1 VIDEKQT
8 TFFMVAMDVQLKDI
22 VTDVKLQLREV
33 YHNLL
38 ELDRQ
43 IINYLN
49 LIEYQSRLF
58 QKVQKLKYLR
68 DQMLLDTNTDIQ
80 AKLQARNPVWMEPRP
95 RYALKVS
102 LSMLRNS
109 EDGLRVLQDVAKG
122 KGNRRLRKGN
132 LADPLTEGELAE
144 QQEVLQIV
152 DVNEVKNAFMASGDH
167 LFHFVMN
174 YSGYR
179 IKMDDEAKLVLF
191 CQIASQYL
199 DELHIDDEYKQYGA
213 IEYPVIYPQTK
224 MM

>member
-1 VIDEKQT
+1 
-8 TFFMVAMDVQLKDI
+8 MVAMDVQLKDI

-109 EDGLRVLQDVAKG
+109 EEGLRVLQDVAKG
-122 KGNRRLRKGN
+122 KGNSRLRKGN
-132 LADPLTEGELAE
+132 LAEPLTESELAE
-144 QQEVLQIV
+144 QQEVLQVV
-152 DVNEVKNAFMASGDH
+152 DVGEVKNAFMASGDH

-174 YSGYR
+174 YSGYS

-191 CQIASQYL
+191 CQIATQYL
-199 DELHIDDEYKQYGA
+199 DELQIDGEYRQYGA
-213 IEYPVIYPQTK
+213 IEYPVIYPLTK